1 MGWSVRVSYL
11 SSSDPLILSQNVQLF
26 KVGRC
31 LPHYGLLYV
40 PQGGDSHM
48 KGAGILVGNFEGI
61 KPQKRPIEAW
71 PNLFFKTQT
80 NYETSDIYWFTDG
93 KDIIIEYFYH
103 TLF

>member
-1 MGWSVRVSYL
+1 M
-11 SSSDPLILSQNVQLF
+11 SSSDPLIPSENVQQF

-61 KPQKRPIEAW
+61 KPQKRPIKAW
-71 PNLFFKTQT
+71 LPTFFLKHRQIMKLVT
-80 NYETSDIYWFTDG
+80 FTDG